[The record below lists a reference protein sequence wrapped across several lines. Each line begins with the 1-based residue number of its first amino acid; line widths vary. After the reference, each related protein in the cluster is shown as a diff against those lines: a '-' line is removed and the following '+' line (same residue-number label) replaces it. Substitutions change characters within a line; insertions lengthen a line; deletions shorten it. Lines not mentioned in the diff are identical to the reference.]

1 MTHDDLPLFKWIP
14 VGRVIVFP
22 MARRSGRIRDVA
34 LKMLD
39 KPTERA
45 ASSYRNQ
52 LTATLVKQLEKA
64 GLSDEDLDEYVGEFW
79 SAVQVEINR
88 LTYRNNRPDG
98 GHVA

>member
-1 MTHDDLPLFKWIP
+1 MTHDDLPVINWVP

-22 MARRSGRIRDVA
+22 MRRRLGRICDVA
-34 LKMLD
+34 HKMLD

-45 ASSYRNQ
+45 ATSYRNQ
-52 LTATLVKQLEKA
+52 VTDALVKQLGKT
-64 GLSDEDLDEYVGEFW
+64 GLEEEERDEHIGEFW
-79 SAVQVEINR
+79 SAVRVEIDR